1 MSDQTKSSGS
11 ERRRGRPPATD
22 SEITRRALIDSA
34 RTLFARQGFDGTSL
48 SGVANEADLTP
59 TAVYHYFT
67 DKHRLYEAVV
77 HETLETVWKG
87 LLESVATEPDMEGR
101 IEAFLTAADRYG
113 SDRRLY
119 SAFLISVPV
128 EAKRHPEFASL
139 LAELGSWQSK
149 VFDSIAAAGRS
160 SGALDSFASQQDA
173 SDAIRLVLLGWSYE
187 THYQPTLRAERA
199 DAVRAAIKGWSNT
212 K

>member
-1 MSDQTKSSGS
+1 MSDEAKAAGG

-22 SEITRRALIDSA
+22 SETTRRALIDSA
-34 RTLFARQGFDGTSL
+34 RTLFARQGFDSTSL
-48 SGVANEADLTP
+48 SGVASEAGLTP
-59 TAVYHYFT
+59 TAVYHYFS

-87 LLESVATEPDMEGR
+87 LLESVTTEEDMEGR
-101 IEAFLTAADRYG
+101 VEAFLTAADRYG

-128 EAKRHPEFASL
+128 EAKRHPEFFSL
-139 LAELGSWQSK
+139 LAELGNWQSK

-160 SGALDSFASQQDA
+160 SGALNNFASQQDA

-187 THYQPTLRAERA
+187 THYQPNLRAERA
-199 DAVRAAIKGWSNT
+199 EAVRAAIRSWSNR
-212 K
+212 